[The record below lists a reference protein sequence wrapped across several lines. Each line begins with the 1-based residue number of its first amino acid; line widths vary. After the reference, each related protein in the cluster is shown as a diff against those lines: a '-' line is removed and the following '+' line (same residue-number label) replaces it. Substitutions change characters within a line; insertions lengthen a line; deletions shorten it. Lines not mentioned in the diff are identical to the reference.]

1 MASRIFGRATPAGG
15 ATGKAAPAGIVPEDA
30 ADTRAQWQ
38 IDLDQVGFIRRLFLA
53 RKWYGGDWWFVAISA
68 LLLLFVITVGVF
80 PQWFAP
86 YDPRAEVGPSLLAPG
101 EAPDAYVLV
110 VRTDSGA
117 NALRD
122 VATNDYRLGYL
133 VGTPASEALRDGLD
147 RLTDEAR
154 EAGSDARFQPR
165 KSRYET
171 LEEGLADVEAGEINA
186 FVVNA
191 SDAKAAM
198 GDFPALRIAD
208 EAVKSENSKG
218 FDLGT
223 NQIGQDV
230 LSRIIWGT
238 RIALIVGLSS
248 ALAALV
254 LGVPLGL
261 ISGFVGGWLDR
272 VLTLLMD
279 AMYAF
284 PGLILAIAI
293 AAVLGAGIGNV
304 IVAIAVLYV
313 PTYFRIVR
321 GQTLSVKE
329 ELYVEG
335 ARSLGASPL
344 SILGRYIFP
353 NVIPSVV
360 IIFSVNVA
368 DAILT
373 EAGLSF
379 LGFGLPPDT
388 PDWGI
393 DLARGQDYIRR
404 APWLIAIPGA
414 MVTMVTLSFSLL
426 GESLSEILNP
436 RLAEL

>member
-1 MASRIFGRATPAGG
+1 M
-15 ATGKAAPAGIVPEDA
+15 
-30 ADTRAQWQ
+30 
-38 IDLDQVGFIRRLFLA
+38 A
-53 RKWYGGDWWFVAISA
+53 RKWYGGDWWFVLISA
-68 LLLLFVITVGVF
+68 CLLAFVVVVGVA

-101 EAPDAYVLV
+101 EKPVAFVLV
-110 VRTDSGA
+110 VSEGA
-117 NALRD
+117 GAEGLED
-122 VATNDYRLGYL
+122 VATRDHSIGYL
-133 VGTPASEALRDGLD
+133 VGTPASQALREALAD
-147 RLTDEAR
+147 LTSEAR
-154 EAGSDARFQPR
+154 AAGSQARYQPR
-165 KSRYET
+165 RVRYET
-171 LEEGLADVEAGEINA
+171 IEEALAALEAGELHG
-186 FVVNA
+186 FVA
-191 SDAKAAM
+191 SSDLVDAAIT
-198 GDFPALRIAD
+198 DFPSLSVTGSIKD
-208 EAVKSENSKG
+208 EATKG
-218 FDLGT
+218 FVFGT

-248 ALAALV
+248 AIAALV

-261 ISGFVGGWLDR
+261 ISGFVGGPLDR

-279 AMYAF
+279 SLYSF

-304 IVAIAVLYV
+304 IVAIAVLYI

-335 ARSLGASPL
+335 ARSLGASPAT
-344 SILGRYIFP
+344 ILWRYIFP

-393 DLARGQDYIRR
+393 DLARGQDYVRR
-404 APWLIAIPGA
+404 APWLIAAPGA
-414 MVTMVTLSFSLL
+414 MVSLVTLSFSML

>member
-1 MASRIFGRATPAGG
+1 MTISEETAVAHS
-15 ATGKAAPAGIVPEDA
+15 VP
-30 ADTRAQWQ
+30 QWQ
-38 IDLDQVGFIRRLFLA
+38 VDLQQVGLFRRLLIA
-53 RKWYGGDWWFVAISA
+53 RHWYGGDWWFVLISA
-68 LLLLFVITVGVF
+68 CLLALVITIGVA

-101 EAPDAYVLV
+101 EKPVAFVLV
-110 VRTDSGA
+110 VKAGSGA
-117 NALRD
+117 DSLRD
-122 VATNDYRLGYL
+122 VATPNHTIGYL
-133 VGTPASEALRDGLD
+133 VGTPASQALREALTQ
-147 RLTDEAR
+147 LTDEAR
-154 EAGSDARFQPR
+154 AEGSTERYQPR
-165 KSRYET
+165 RMRYEEIT
-171 LEEGLADVEAGEINA
+171 EGLAEVEAGRLDG
-186 FVVNA
+186 FVA
-191 SDAKAAM
+191 SSDVVDAVI
-198 GDFPALRIAD
+198 GDYAALRVTGSIKEGAS
-208 EAVKSENSKG
+208 AG
-218 FDLGT
+218 FVLGT

-230 LSRIIWGT
+230 LSRTIWGT

-248 ALAALV
+248 AVAALL

-261 ISGFVGGWLDR
+261 ISGFVGGAVDR

-279 AMYAF
+279 SMYAF

-313 PTYFRIVR
+313 PTYYRIVR

-329 ELYVEG
+329 ELYVE
-335 ARSLGASPL
+335 AAHSLGASPA
-344 SILGRYIFP
+344 SILWRYIFP

-393 DLARGQDYIRR
+393 DLARGQDYVRR
-404 APWLIAIPGA
+404 APWLIAAPGA
-414 MVTMVTLSFSLL
+414 MVSLVTLSFSML